1 MTDGGAVCPAVFRC
15 LRGVGNMAKKM
26 NPVAEGFYALGKDIT
41 DIGVTFADGD
51 WKTRVSYLIFG
62 FGPLMRGQIVKGL
75 GFLLCEAAF
84 IAYLLFFGGNY
95 LSKFNTLGTVE
106 TAKKGRVTVYGDNS
120 FLILLYSLL
129 TVVMIAALIFLWRV
143 NVRSN
148 RRAQLTLEA
157 GKHLPSNRKDLQSLL
172 DEHFDKTLLAL
183 PVLGIFAAML
193 AGACSGF
200 VTAFLQ
206 TVLGVPSILAGIIVN
221 TGLYTIN
228 LMVMGFSSNLSIFG
242 TDTVFSLMGSL
253 FSSPFWI
260 TWNRLLLLLLI
271 VAVICVLLHL
281 FLRTRLGLS
290 IRATGDSLPMVR
302 ASSINPAFTIT
313 VGLCVSNSLTGLAGS
328 LIAQYNKMSDIN
340 LGTGMVTIALA
351 SLIIGETLFGRGKMF
366 VRIIGV
372 VAGAVLYRF
381 IMAVA
386 LRLNVPSEAFKLV
399 SAVIVAAAIAAPAA
413 KNMIRFRMK
422 VSAARKRRR
431 AEEKGGSG
439 SC

>member
-1 MTDGGAVCPAVFRC
+1 MGFLTPEIIQTALEVGLIYALIALSLFISFSILNICDLSTDGC
-15 LRGVGNMAKKM
+15 
-26 NPVAEGFYALGKDIT
+26 Y
-41 DIGVTFADGD
+41 
-51 WKTRVSYLIFG
+51 
-62 FGPLMRGQIVKGL
+62 
-75 GFLLCEAAF
+75 
-84 IAYLLFFGGNY
+84 
-95 LSKFNTLGTVE
+95 TLGCAVGAICT
-106 TAKKGRVTVYGDNS
+106 
-120 FLILLYSLL
+120 
-129 TVVMIAALIFLWRV
+129 IA
-143 NVRSN
+143 
-148 RRAQLTLEA
+148 
-157 GKHLPSNRKDLQSLL
+157 GH
-172 DEHFDKTLLAL
+172 

-242 TDTVFSLMGSL
+242 TDTVFSLMG
-253 FSSPFWI
+253 
-260 TWNRLLLLLLI
+260 
-271 VAVICVLLHL
+271 
-281 FLRTRLGLS
+281 
-290 IRATGDSLPMVR
+290 GDSLPMVR

-386 LRLNVPSEAFKLV
+386 LRLNVPTEAFKLV